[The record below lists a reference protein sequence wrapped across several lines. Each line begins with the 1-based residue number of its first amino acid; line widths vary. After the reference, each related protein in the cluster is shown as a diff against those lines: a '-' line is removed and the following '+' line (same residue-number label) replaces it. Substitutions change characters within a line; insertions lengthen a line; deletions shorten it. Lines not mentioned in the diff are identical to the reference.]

1 MKDNNSSKKL
11 VELKILTLGDTS
23 VGKSSFIIKFID
35 NRFSINYI
43 ATLGFDFKQKKLTIN
58 DETIRLKIFDTA
70 GQERF
75 KSISLNIIKKADGI
89 LLLYDIGNR
98 DSFESVSNWIKSIR
112 EIGEEK
118 VCIILIG
125 NKCDLPEE
133 KRKVSKEEGEDK
145 ANEYNIPFF
154 ETSCKEG
161 INVNEAFMK
170 LSEEILKKNGANII
184 TKGEKLSKENI
195 KKDNEKSKNCC

>member
-11 VELKILTLGDTS
+11 VELKLLTLGDTS

-43 ATLGFDFKQKKLTIN
+43 ATLGFDFKQKKITIN

-75 KSISLNIIKKADGI
+75 KSISLNIIKKANGV

-98 DSFESVSNWIKSIR
+98 DSFESVSNWIKSIK
-112 EIGEEK
+112 EIGQEK

-125 NKCDLPEE
+125 NKCDLSEE
-133 KRKVSKEEGEDK
+133 KRKVSKEEGIDK

-161 INVNEAFMK
+161 ININEAFMK
-170 LSEEILKKNGANII
+170 LSEEILKKNGSNIVA
-184 TKGEKLSKENI
+184 KGEKLNKEKV

>member
-35 NRFSINYI
+35 DRFSINYI

-170 LSEEILKKNGANII
+170 LSEEILKKNGANIV